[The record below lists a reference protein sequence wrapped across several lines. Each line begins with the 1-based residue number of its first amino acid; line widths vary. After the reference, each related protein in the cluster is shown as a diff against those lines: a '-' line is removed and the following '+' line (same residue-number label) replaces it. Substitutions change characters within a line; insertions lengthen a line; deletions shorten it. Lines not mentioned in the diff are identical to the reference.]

1 MNISQLIHSFK
12 NEQSAVIFIKAFFK
26 TIQKE
31 WHGIDQL
38 RMDKFYLLIR
48 FLLKETFNFLKKY
61 TWNERLMTEVN
72 NVFQE
77 EPLNPNSLAVPDGIR
92 LHLVEIFLTELESV
106 VDNQM
111 SSDVFLKVL
120 DPLFFLLAHS
130 RSANIT
136 SAVNKNL
143 FERLIQGEEDN
154 QDKKKNIVAS
164 KLDFGA
170 VAERLFSLGTDK
182 NILGRNR
189 RQLFGWSKRL
199 RKCAKGEHKESQ
211 KPVEEEELLNGL
223 PVEATENDETSDGA
237 MSVGECNGSSEQS
250 EASRR
255 KCKKRKKKELEAQT
269 EVGNHLSDDSKK
281 HIKKRKKSK
290 KDDGLSFGEDEAVDV
305 AKVEQKKK
313 KKKSK
318 HLGDDEGN
326 DKTVISKKQKLD
338 QVDTVE
344 ESSMVNGCHKTDS
357 ETQVTETEAE
367 TNGLPVN
374 GEDIKN
380 IRTVKE
386 ATESL
391 SENEDCGLVEFE
403 NRAKAFGSE
412 NEPFARFQSSLT
424 TPPAFFRKCASKAAK
439 SEPRRLKKKDVKD
452 EAPGS
457 EPAKQANK
465 RVRIAMS
472 KNTAHTPQ
480 DYQRSLKES
489 PRIPFDAKK
498 APTQGLLK
506 SPPKPQRTP
515 LHFKKRSTLPS
526 KSGKKKT
533 NAPKRSSAVDFF

>member
-1 MNISQLIHSFK
+1 MNISQLIHSFN

-31 WHGIDQL
+31 WHGIDQF

-61 TWNERLMTEVN
+61 AWNERLMTEVN

-77 EPLNPNSLAVPDGIR
+77 EPLNPNSHAVPDGIR

-143 FERLIQGEEDN
+143 LECLIQGEEGN
-154 QDKKKNIVAS
+154 QDKKQNIVAS

-182 NILGRNR
+182 NILVRNR
-189 RQLFGWSKRL
+189 AQLFGWSKRL
-199 RKCAKGEHKESQ
+199 RKCAKGEHKKSQ
-211 KPVEEEELLNGL
+211 KPVQEEELFNGL

-237 MSVGECNGSSEQS
+237 MSVGESNGSSELS
-250 EASRR
+250 KATGR
-255 KCKKRKKKELEAQT
+255 KCKKRKKNEFEET
-269 EVGNHLSDDSKK
+269 EVGKHLSDDSKK
-281 HIKKRKKSK
+281 HVKKRKKNK
-290 KDDGLSFGEDEAVDV
+290 KDDGLSFGKEEAVDMV
-305 AKVEQKKK
+305 KVEQKTK

-318 HLGDDEGN
+318 QLGDNEGG
-326 DKTVISKKQKLD
+326 DKTVIRKKQKLD

-344 ESSMVNGCHKTDS
+344 ESTMVNGCHKTDS

-367 TNGLPVN
+367 TNALSVN
-374 GEDIKN
+374 GEDKKN

-391 SENEDCGLVEFE
+391 SENEDCGFVEFE
-403 NRAKAFGSE
+403 NRAKAAGGE
-412 NEPFARFQSSLT
+412 NEPFARFDNSLT
-424 TPPAFFRKCASKAAK
+424 TPPAFFRKCASKASK
-439 SEPRRLKKKDVKD
+439 SEPRRLKKKDLQD

-457 EPAKQANK
+457 EPAKQTNK
-465 RVRIAMS
+465 RVRIEMS

-489 PRIPFDAKK
+489 PRIPFDANK
-498 APTQGLLK
+498 APIQGLLK

-515 LHFKKRSTLPS
+515 LQFKKRSKLPS
-526 KSGKKKT
+526 NSGKKKT
-533 NAPKRSSAVDFF
+533 NTPKRSSAVDFF